1 MQPSRPFRV
10 VFVAGLLWA
19 SAAFGL
25 PLLKTARVV
34 HSLST
39 AEAARRYPVHLRAV
53 ATYYDPYIDKRHGAL
68 FVCDSSGCVF
78 VAVPA
83 GPILPIQAGSLLDI
97 TGVSGPGDFA
107 PIVSSTQ
114 IQILGQ
120 SHLPVKAPR
129 VGLTRL
135 LTGVEDGQ
143 WVEVEGVVQAVQK
156 RGKNVA
162 LDLGLSD
169 GLVRATTVE
178 EPGADYSRLVDAKIL
193 LHASAAEL
201 FNHERQVV
209 GARLF
214 FPNLAQVK
222 IEEPAPPDPFALPV
236 RPINRLLQFSPS
248 GEFEHRVHIRG
259 RVTLQWPGHRLCI
272 QDGGQGLCAEV
283 GPSAPLRLGE
293 LVDVVGFPSIGN
305 YRPTLHY
312 AMYRGTGN
320 TAPVAPERVTLQQAL
335 EGSRDSELVQI
346 EGHLIGEDP
355 AAPNPALLLS
365 SNHRLFSAVFSS
377 WPDDAHTSN
386 WRIGSKLRLT
396 GICSVEVDT
405 AEAATR
411 EGIVHSKSFR
421 ILLRSPEDVRVV
433 QAASW
438 WNPSHTLRVLG
449 IVLAI
454 TLGALIWGEAQRRR
468 VKQQSRLIQKQLEE
482 TATLKEA
489 AEAANRAKS
498 EFLANMSHEI
508 RTPMNGII
516 GMIELALD
524 AQPSPEQADYLK
536 MAHSS
541 AEALLRVI
549 NDILDFSKIEAG
561 RLELDPVDFDLN
573 ECLEEAIRVFA
584 LLASEKG
591 IELACEV
598 DPAVPPKVCA
608 DMFRL
613 RQVITNLIGNAL
625 KFTPQGEI
633 CVRVTKQ
640 AEYADRIKLH
650 FLVADTGIG
659 IPLEK
664 QKLIFDAFVQGDSS
678 TTRQYGGTGLG
689 LTISSR
695 LIKMMGGEIWVESE
709 PGQGS
714 CFHFTVEVKP
724 ALAGPN
730 YAAMPVEYLRDLHV
744 LVVDDNATN
753 RRILAETMSR
763 WGMRVCSA
771 GDGASALQEIER
783 AEKTGDPFRLLLT
796 DAHMPGMDGFE
807 LIQQVRQRPQLAQSM
822 VIMMLTSSGQKRD
835 VARCEDEG
843 VAVYLIKP
851 VRQAELKRAILRAIH
866 VAPEPVLLA
875 QAPRRQSPSLEAAT
889 NLSPLRILLAEDN
902 LVNQCLARKLLEK
915 RGHTVVVAGNGR
927 EVLDLLDQNSFDLV
941 LMDVQMPDMDG
952 FDATAAIRAKEKHT
966 GQHIPII
973 AMTAHA
979 MKGDEERC
987 LESGMDG
994 YVAKPIRP
1002 AALFA
1007 AIEAALSHTAI
1018 LS

>member
-1 MQPSRPFRV
+1 MQPSRQFRAL
-10 VFVAGLLWA
+10 FAA
-19 SAAFGL
+19 SLFLASTAYGL

-34 HSLST
+34 HSLSAT
-39 AEAARRYPVHLRAV
+39 EAARCYPVHLRAV

-68 FVCDSSGCVF
+68 FVCDASGCVF
-78 VAVPA
+78 VVVPVR
-83 GPILPIQAGSLLDI
+83 PILPIQAGSLLDI

-107 PIVSSTQ
+107 PIVSSTG
-114 IQILGQ
+114 IQIVGQ

-129 VGLTRL
+129 VSLTRL
-135 LTGVEDGQ
+135 LSGAEDGQ
-143 WVEVEGVVQAVQK
+143 WVEVEAVVQSVQK

-162 LDLGLSD
+162 LDLALAD
-169 GLVRATTVE
+169 GLVRATTIE
-178 EPGADYSRLVDAKIL
+178 EPGTDYSRLVDAKIL
-193 LHASAAEL
+193 LHAAAAEL
-201 FNHERQVV
+201 FNRERQVV

-222 IEEPAPPDPFALPV
+222 IEEAAPPDPFALPI

-248 GEFEHRVHIRG
+248 IGFEHRVHIRG
-259 RVTLQWPGHRLCI
+259 RVTLQWPGHTLCI

-283 GPSAPLRLGE
+283 RQTTLLRLGE
-293 LVDVVGFPSIGN
+293 LVDVVGFPWVGN

-312 AMYRGTGN
+312 AIYRGTGN
-320 TAPVAPERVTLQQAL
+320 VATVAPESITVPQAL
-335 EGSRDSELVQI
+335 QGRRDAELVQI
-346 EGHLIGEDP
+346 EGRLIGQDP
-355 AAPNPALLLS
+355 AAPSPALLLW
-365 SNHRLFSAVFSS
+365 SNQRLFSAVFFS
-377 WPDDAHTSN
+377 WPDDAHTSL
-386 WRIGSKLRLT
+386 WRIGSKLRLK

-411 EGIVHSKSFR
+411 DGIVHPKSFR
-421 ILLRSPEDVRVV
+421 ILLRSPQDVVVV
-433 QAASW
+433 QPASW
-438 WNPSHTLRVLG
+438 WTPTHTLRVLG
-449 IVLAI
+449 IVLAL
-454 TLGALIWGEAQRRR
+454 TLGVLIWGETQRRR
-468 VKQQSRLIQKQLEE
+468 VKQQSKLIQKQLEE
-482 TATLKEA
+482 TAALKEA

-536 MAHSS
+536 MAHNS

-598 DPAVPPKVCA
+598 DPDVPPKVCA
-608 DMFRL
+608 DLFRL

-633 CVRVTKQ
+633 CVRVTKE
-640 AEYADRIKLH
+640 AEFVDRIKLH
-650 FLVADTGIG
+650 FVVSDTGIG

-709 PGQGS
+709 PNQGS
-714 CFHFTVEVKP
+714 RFHFTIEVKP

-730 YAAMPVEYLRDLHV
+730 YSAIPVEYLRDLHV

-753 RRILAETMSR
+753 RRILTETMSR
-763 WGMRVCSA
+763 WGMRVRAA
-771 GDGASALQEIER
+771 GDGASALQEIEQ

-807 LIQQVRQRPQLAQSM
+807 LIHRVRQRPQLAQSM

-843 VAVYLIKP
+843 VAVYLVKP
-851 VRQAELKRAILRAIH
+851 VRQGELKRAILRAIH
-866 VAPEPVLLA
+866 VVPEPVLLA
-875 QAPRRQSPSLEAAT
+875 QEPRRQASLLEAPA
-889 NLSPLRILLAEDN
+889 NFSPLRILLAEDN

-927 EVLDLLDQNSFDLV
+927 EVLALLDQTPFDVV

-952 FDATAAIRAKEKHT
+952 FDATAAIRAKERHT

-987 LESGMDG
+987 LESGMDA

-1007 AIEAALSHTAI
+1007 AIEAAIGHTTMV
-1018 LS
+1018 S